1 MQSYKSMY
9 IRRQR
14 QKENTE
20 MKMFMYMKQ
29 AYKKNSFLKIYGSI
43 GSYSFILFI
52 FYYFTV
58 S

>member
-1 MQSYKSMY
+1 MY

-52 FYYFTV
+52 FLLLYSFLK
-58 S
+58 